1 MARKC
6 KKNDKNPPLRCVLKG
21 FASGASE
28 LGGIFAK
35 GVAMKARK
43 LEREQTKQKPLSVV
57 RKNKLPPKT
66 QMIANSLV
74 GNVKA
79 GHGGLCHMNK
89 IKKMKGP
96 KHGGEGL
103 KRVGKQLV

>member
-21 FASGASE
+21 FGHLGADV
-28 LGGIFAK
+28 GKGVAK
-35 GVAMKARK
+35 GVSMRAKSIHA
-43 LEREQTKQKPLSVV
+43 
-57 RKNKLPPKT
+57 LPSKKHT
-66 QMIANSLV
+66 IANSLV

-89 IKKMKGP
+89 IEKMEGSRS
-96 KHGGEGL
+96 GGKGL
-103 KRVGKQLV
+103 KRVVSKK